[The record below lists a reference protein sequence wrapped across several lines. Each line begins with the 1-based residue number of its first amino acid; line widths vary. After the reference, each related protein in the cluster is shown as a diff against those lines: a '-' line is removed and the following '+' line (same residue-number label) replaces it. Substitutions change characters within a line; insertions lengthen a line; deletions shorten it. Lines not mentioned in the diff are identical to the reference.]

1 MSDMYGNLDDL
12 LASVR
17 RRAEQR
23 ALARR
28 ASSEEQAERIL
39 DDARQRAE
47 ALRAELLEQGRRD
60 AAESCRQCLAV
71 ADLERRERRLA
82 AREGRL
88 DEVFDAA
95 GRALLDAYGGD
106 GLPPETVRRLALDAV
121 ASLPEG
127 EATVRLDPASRARL
141 SADEVAAW
149 PAGDR
154 HAFVL
159 DDATLE
165 RRHGLVVR
173 IGRASVDATLEGR
186 LERARVELRA
196 RVDRLLQPPK
206 DAASDGTATP

>member
-39 DDARQRAE
+39 DEARQRAE

-82 AREGRL
+82 AREERL
-88 DEVFDAA
+88 DGIFDAA
-95 GRALLDAYGGD
+95 ARALLDAYGDD
-106 GLPPETVRRLALDAV
+106 GLAPETVRRLALDAV

-127 EATVRLDPASRARL
+127 EATLHLDPASRARL
-141 SADEVAAW
+141 TPDEVAAW
-149 PAGDR
+149 PTDDL

-159 DDATLE
+159 DEGTLE
-165 RRHGLVVR
+165 GRHGLVVR

-196 RVDRLLQPPK
+196 RVDRLLQPVQRTDP
-206 DAASDGTATP
+206 DGTATP

>member
-1 MSDMYGNLDDL
+1 MHGNLEDL

-39 DDARQRAE
+39 DEARQQAG
-47 ALRAELLEQGRRD
+47 AVRAELLEQGRRD

-71 ADLERRERRLA
+71 ADLERREHRLA
-82 AREGRL
+82 AREARL
-88 DEVFDAA
+88 DAVFDAA
-95 GRALLDAYGGD
+95 GRALLDAYGDD
-106 GLPPETVRRLALDAV
+106 GLPPDAVRRLALDAA

-127 EATVRLDPASRARL
+127 EATLRLDPASRARL
-141 SADEVAAW
+141 SPDEVAGW
-149 PAGDR
+149 PTDDR

-165 RRHGLVVR
+165 GRHGLVVR

-196 RVDRLLQPPK
+196 RVDGLLQPQR
-206 DAASDGTATP
+206 DAGSDGTATP